1 MNQQF
6 TDGVVLSQ
14 TNTILLQF
22 VKNELIIFN
31 EELGELHSL
40 LIMYTDCKRRDLS
53 AAKAV

>member
-22 VKNELIIFN
+22 VKNKLIIFN

-40 LIMYTDCKRRDLS
+40 LIMYTSRKRRS
-53 AAKAV
+53 YEAAGT